1 MKVAAYQSPLLALGS
16 MEGLKLIAEQVRACE
31 SIGVEILCC
40 PEAVLGGL
48 ADYIRQPS
56 DIAIEVSSGRLRSVL
71 SPISSQTVTT
81 IVGFTES
88 GRNGEL
94 FNSAAVFHKG
104 EVIGV
109 YRKLHPAINRS
120 VYKPGTGTSIFKVN
134 GLAFGIVICR
144 DSTYPALVQIMA
156 SQGATVLFVP
166 TNNGLA
172 PAKAGVEV
180 VEQARNTDI
189 SRARENAVLVIRA
202 DVAGHADGLVSYGSS
217 EIVDRDGTVLQAAK
231 QLEPDLLIADVPISS
246 ARTGKNRSNELRIL
260 VARSRDKILGW
271 TESGHGRCHW
281 GSYRALAGNNGAAS
295 L

>member
-1 MKVAAYQSPLLALGS
+1 
-16 MEGLKLIAEQVRACE
+16 MEGLKLIAKQVRACE

-144 DSTYPALVQIMA
+144 DSTYPALVQTMA

-172 PAKAGVEV
+172 PPKAGVEV

-189 SRARENAVLVIRA
+189 SRARENAVTVIRA
-202 DVAGHADGLVSYGSS
+202 DVAGQADELLSYGSS
-217 EIVDRDGTVLQAAK
+217 GIVDPGGTVLVAAK
-231 QLEPDLLIADVPISS
+231 QLKPDLLIVHIDAA
-246 ARTGKNRSNELRIL
+246 ARPATAPLDQL
-260 VARSRDKILGW
+260 
-271 TESGHGRCHW
+271 H
-281 GSYRALAGNNGAAS
+281 
-295 L
+295 